1 MVSSFESPLHLI
13 TDNWSQLMIHP
24 NWSVSNPGGY
34 LATLVEHG
42 VGKGSQLVNLNHL
55 AAAVYRH
62 GGQYSIDFADG
73 SYRVVIREQTAKSK
87 NHGSE
92 GFGDTAEEAL
102 GVALAAFLNGKS

>member
-1 MVSSFESPLHLI
+1 
-13 TDNWSQLMIHP
+13 MIHP
-24 NWSVSNPGGY
+24 NWSVSPPDGY
-34 LATLVEHG
+34 LATLNEHG
-42 VGKGSQLVNLNHL
+42 VGSGPELMTLNHL

-73 SYRVVIREQTAKSK
+73 SYRVMIRAQTAKSK

-102 GVALAAFLNGKS
+102 GVALAAFLNLKR